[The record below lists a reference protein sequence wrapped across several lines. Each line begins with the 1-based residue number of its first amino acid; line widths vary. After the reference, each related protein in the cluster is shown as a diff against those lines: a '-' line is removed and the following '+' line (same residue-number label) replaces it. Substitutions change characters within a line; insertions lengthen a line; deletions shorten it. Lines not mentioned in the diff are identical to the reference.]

1 MPMKLTVNF
10 VDKYVVKDGVPMFAG
25 ARLVNPDPN
34 YRVIQWLD
42 TKGWVEVYVGER
54 VWLDTDT
61 SLAPYVT
68 LYDQLK
74 AEKDAEIAAI
84 LATPDT
90 PA

>member
-1 MPMKLTVNF
+1 MKLTVNF

-25 ARLVNPDPN
+25 ARLVNPDAN

-42 TKGWVEVYVGER
+42 TKGWIEVYEGER
-54 VWLDTDT
+54 VWLDTDASLT
-61 SLAPYVT
+61 SYVA

-74 AEKDAEIAAI
+74 AERDAEIAAI

-90 PA
+90 PTA